1 MSSFIGTLGNFYTFL
16 KRFYLFIFRE
26 RGKEGER
33 EREKHQGV
41 VASHVPP
48 RGDLARNPGATQAC
62 ALTGN
67 RTGDPLVHRPVLNP
81 LSYASQG
88 KTFTLL
94 TSKFQLGF
102 HQETI

>member
-48 RGDLARNPGATQAC
+48 RGDLARNPGMC
-62 ALTGN
+62 PDWELN
-67 RTGDPLVHRPVLNP
+67 RRPFRLQVDSQSTKPHQPGPDLLLKEDPLTFH
-81 LSYASQG
+81 
-88 KTFTLL
+88 KTLVW
-94 TSKFQLGF
+94 
-102 HQETI
+102 